1 MARHPQPRHITLGGR
16 EAVALTLEEY
26 EQLIA
31 SRRQIGGQ
39 SARVRVLAQR
49 VKESEELLREIEAL
63 VGCPSHGCHG
73 PRDRR
78 GVRAVAARH
87 ANLRERRTPTV
98 CGVRSRHCS
107 CAIGSQQAF
116 HRGQLARNAVHRRTS
131 RG

>member
-73 PRDRR
+73 PRGRR
-78 GVRAVAARH
+78 GSAGRGSEAREPAGASDTDCLRCALAALLLRHRESTGFSPRAVG
-87 ANLRERRTPTV
+87 EE
-98 CGVRSRHCS
+98 CCS
-107 CAIGSQQAF
+107 PS
-116 HRGQLARNAVHRRTS
+116 S
-131 RG
+131 E